1 VVRSAR
7 TKLGTID
14 EVRQRVEE
22 ARRGGARVALAIGT
36 FDVLQAGHVRYLS
49 ACRAEADLLVVGVHG
64 DAAARRV
71 RGSGGPIV
79 CAGDRALLLA
89 AVRVVDQVVV
99 FDEEEA
105 AALIDRLRPEVFCSC
120 AGSPASTA
128 EAAAARAH
136 GVRITVIDVAAPDA
150 GGGLSD
156 EPRR

>member
-49 ACRAEADLLVVGVHG
+49 ACRAEADLLVVGVRG
-64 DAAARRV
+64 DAAARRAL
-71 RGSGGPIV
+71 GSGGPIV
-79 CAGDRALLLA
+79 SAGDRALLVA
-89 AVRVVDQVVV
+89 AVRVVDHVVV
-99 FDEEEA
+99 FDDEA
-105 AALIDRLRPEVFCSC
+105 VTLIDRLRPEVFCSR

-136 GVRITVIDVAAPDA
+136 GVRIAVIDVAAPDA
-150 GGGLSD
+150 GPRLPDG
-156 EPRR
+156 PRR